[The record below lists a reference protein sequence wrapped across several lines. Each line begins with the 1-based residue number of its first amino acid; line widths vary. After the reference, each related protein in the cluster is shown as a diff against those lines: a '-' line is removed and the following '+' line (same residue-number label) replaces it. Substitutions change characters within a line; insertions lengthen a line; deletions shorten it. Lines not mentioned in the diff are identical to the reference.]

1 VALELSGPK
10 TTKTEDAESKE
21 FEERMKNGDFGGLPG
36 I

>member
-21 FEERMKNGDFGGLPG
+21 FEERMKML
-36 I
+36 IEERM